1 MYIINKKNLS
11 NYLEYLFFCI
21 CFRCCDGDRL
31 LGRLL
36 GDDRTWSGRSR
47 TSSAAQR
54 EPAAVGRTRCGCS
67 EVLKLL
73 RIEAENLWRFL
84 LNKIEIEPYLI
95 LSGNLFPFWDLECSR
110 DLEFSRD
117 LDSVFNLFYQN
128 SKNQKWIWKRIF
140 TWFGTCILLFD
151 DAEDRTEFD
160 LLAGVDVD
168 LFFSTNFSFEVEV
181 VVSWLS
187 SVEPILISQTWRLLP
202 CRMAA
207 ALFGLGSS
215 GASSSAENS
224 VICVSNLT
232 HRSFDLS
239 KIELSTHYSILINII
254 TRNWINT

>member
-11 NYLEYLFFCI
+11 NYLEYLVFCI

-84 LNKIEIEPYLI
+84 LNKIEIEPYLV
-95 LSGNLFPFWDLECSR
+95 LSGTLFLFWDLECSR

-117 LDSVFNLFYQN
+117 LVSVFNLFYQN
-128 SKNQKWIWKRIF
+128 SKKPKIYLKTDLHLVRDVYPVVRRCRGQNGVRPLSRSRCRPF
-140 TWFGTCILLFD
+140 LLDELLFRGRGRRQLTVVGR
-151 DAEDRTEFD
+151 AD
-160 LLAGVDVD
+160 LDFADVTLVAVQD
-168 LFFSTNFSFEVEV
+168 GGG
-181 VVSWLS
+181 
-187 SVEPILISQTWRLLP
+187 
-202 CRMAA
+202 
-207 ALFGLGSS
+207 AL
-215 GASSSAENS
+215 
-224 VICVSNLT
+224 
-232 HRSFDLS
+232 RP
-239 KIELSTHYSILINII
+239 
-254 TRNWINT
+254 R